1 MQPKRTYGSQNRR
14 EITSFILNSSD
25 TSSSPERGGSDFFSL
40 KRKRPLMD
48 LLSNTT
54 PPLKKPATVFKKAK
68 LNDKNGRHSAAK
80 TKTGLRQMH
89 LAIET
94 SVIKTCS
101 ICNLSYTIG
110 APDDESLHR
119 SHCARVQR
127 GMEWGKEEEKELGM
141 SDTDAFIVED
151 DIILSSKEK
160 GRIVAVRANVGKKL
174 GAKVCTYGRMGETP
188 TDLSLADFHILKD
201 SKRSAISTRLTYRG
215 AFFLQGLYVP
225 ATRIRKQAREDSW
238 RGHCSADFHSHA
250 DSQLRRRRVI

>member
-1 MQPKRTYGSQNRR
+1 MPSTKMQPKRTYGSQNRR
-14 EITSFILNSSD
+14 ETPSFISNSSD
-25 TSSSPERGGSDFFSL
+25 TSSSPERRGSDFFSL

-48 LLSNTT
+48 LLSNTA
-54 PPLKKPATVFKKAK
+54 PPLKKPATALKKAK
-68 LNDKNGRHSAAK
+68 LNDKNGKFGTAK
-80 TKTGLRQMH
+80 TKTALRQMH
-89 LAIET
+89 LAVES

-141 SDTDAFIVED
+141 SDTDAFIVEE

-174 GAKVCTYGRMGETP
+174 GAKVCTHDMMGN
-188 TDLSLADFHILKD
+188 S
-201 SKRSAISTRLTYRG
+201 G
-215 AFFLQGLYVP
+215 
-225 ATRIRKQAREDSW
+225 
-238 RGHCSADFHSHA
+238 
-250 DSQLRRRRVI
+250 